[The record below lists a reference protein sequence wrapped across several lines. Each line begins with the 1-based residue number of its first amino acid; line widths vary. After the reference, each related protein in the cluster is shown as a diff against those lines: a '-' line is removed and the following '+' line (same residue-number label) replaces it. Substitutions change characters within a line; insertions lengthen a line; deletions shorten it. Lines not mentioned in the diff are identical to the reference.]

1 MFGSITWYPKGLP
14 DAFIIGEKFIKNKSV
29 VLILGDN
36 FFHGSSLIDL
46 LLNKSKKFTKGS
58 HIFTYPVKNPKS
70 YGIIQKIKNKIL
82 IQEKPKKPKSN
93 KAITGLY
100 FFDKDVV
107 KKSKKLKFSKR
118 GELEIVDLLKIYKSK
133 KSLKITELGRGSA
146 WLDTGTGEDILKA
159 SNYVNIVES
168 RQNQKIACLEEIS
181 FNKKWINKSQL
192 KKLINRYGKNTYS
205 SYLEN
210 ILHERNK

>member
-1 MFGSITWYPKGLP
+1 M
-14 DAFIIGEKFIKNKSV
+14 
-29 VLILGDN
+29 
-36 FFHGSSLIDL
+36 
-46 LLNKSKKFTKGS
+46 
-58 HIFTYPVKNPKS
+58 KNPKS

-146 WLDTGTGEDILKA
+146 WLDTGTGEDIL
-159 SNYVNIVES
+159 
-168 RQNQKIACLEEIS
+168 
-181 FNKKWINKSQL
+181 
-192 KKLINRYGKNTYS
+192 
-205 SYLEN
+205 
-210 ILHERNK
+210 